1 MLDPNSLCRLM
12 PATYNKRKIKLLEN
26 ATLRKVKSKNDYVCN
41 LRNCK
46 VMDLHYL
53 DSSSK
58 EENGAQ
64 EILKR
69 FFSQKFIWMNIG
81 NM

>member
-1 MLDPNSLCRLM
+1 M
-12 PATYNKRKIKLLEN
+12 PTTYNKKKIKLLEN

-46 VMDLHYL
+46 VMGLRYL

-69 FFSQKFIWMNIG
+69 FCFPKMYLDEYWQYVSIYSLI
-81 NM
+81 